1 MTTKIK
7 RKRKSKVYPS
17 TRQNDARKAAA
28 VRDVFGGWADF
39 RPRRDVGVYANER
52 TTYKHNGE
60 IKLT

>member
-1 MTTKIK
+1 M
-7 RKRKSKVYPS
+7 RKKVYES
-17 TRQNDARKAAA
+17 KRRNDKLKQDK

-60 IKLT
+60 TKQT